1 MTHKAI
7 IISVLITCMP
17 VFQLSAQKKGLK
29 SIQEQDLKMH
39 MDFLASDEL
48 EGRATGETGLDIAAR
63 YLAVQ
68 AERAGLQ
75 PADSGAGYFQYYTLQ
90 ERAYDRAK
98 SGIVLVDS
106 TGGRTFNQQNFY
118 LLTGTRKDHLEIEG
132 EVVFAGYGIKDEEFG
147 FNEFEGVDI
156 SDRIVLIMDRA
167 PMNEDGTASQFGEK
181 YNSMM
186 GLRNK
191 IPYIAAQQPKA
202 IIIVFSPK
210 TGINSIEDVEPQF
223 ANYLERSMTLKK
235 ENEEPVSEIPGPK
248 IIFAHRSL
256 AEQVMEAA
264 GKSLEAVQREIDNT
278 LEPQSC
284 LVEGLTAKIELTMK
298 KKDLDVPNV
307 FGMIEGSDPELKN
320 EMVLFLAHF
329 DHVGTDGKGG
339 VFNGADDN
347 ASGTVA
353 LLEIAEA
360 FQAEKKMPG
369 RSVGF
374 LWVSGEEIGLFGSAY
389 FAEHPMVPLEEIAAV
404 INLDMVGRVAMP
416 EDRESER
423 GGLTIV
429 GRDSVKVIGAQQSA
443 LLMKI
448 NEETL
453 EDMGLHG
460 NYTYNDVSHP
470 ERYFYRSDHINFARK
485 DIPVLFY
492 STGTHADYH
501 MLSDDPERIDYE
513 KFRRMTAFSFM
524 VGYNVAGHKGA
535 ITVDNPMTKW

>member
-7 IISVLITCMP
+7 IISVLISCMSL
-17 VFQLSAQKKGLK
+17 FQLSAQKKGLK

-48 EGRATGETGLDIAAR
+48 EGRATGEPGLEVAAR

-68 AERAGLQ
+68 AERTGLQ
-75 PADSGAGYFQYYTLQ
+75 PADPGTGYFQYYTLQ
-90 ERAYDRAK
+90 ERSYDRSQ
-98 SGIVLVDS
+98 SGIALVDRAGDS
-106 TGGRTFNQQNFY
+106 IFNRQNFY
-118 LLTGTRKDHLEIEG
+118 LLTGTKKDHLEIEG
-132 EVVFAGYGIKDEEFG
+132 EVVFAGYGIKDEELG
-147 FNEFEGVDI
+147 WNEFEGIDI
-156 SDRIVLIMDRA
+156 SDKIVLIMDGA
-167 PMNEDGTASQFGEK
+167 PTNEDSTVSQFGEK
-181 YNSMM
+181 YNSMR
-186 GLRNK
+186 GLRHK
-191 IPYIAAQQPKA
+191 MPYIASQQPRA
-202 IIIVFSPK
+202 IIIFFSPK
-210 TGINSIEDVEPQF
+210 TGISSIEDVEPRF
-223 ANYLERSMTLKK
+223 ADYLERSMSLK
-235 ENEEPVSEIPGPK
+235 EEDNDTVSEIPGPK
-248 IIFAHRSL
+248 IILAHRSL
-256 AEQVMEAA
+256 AEQVLEAT

-278 LEPQSC
+278 LEPRSF
-284 LVEGLTAKIELTMK
+284 LVEGLTATIEVTMK

-307 FGMIEGSDPELKN
+307 FGIIEGSDPELKN

-329 DHVGTDGKGG
+329 DHVGTDGQGG

-360 FQAEKKMPG
+360 FLAEKKMTG

-389 FAEHPMVPLEEIAAV
+389 FAEHPMVPLEKIAAV
-404 INLDMVGRVAMP
+404 INLDMVGRVVQP
-416 EDRESER
+416 EDRQSER

-429 GRDSVKVIGAQQSA
+429 GRDTVKIIGAQQSA

-453 EDMGLHG
+453 EEMELYG
-460 NYTYNDVSHP
+460 NYKYNDVNHP
-470 ERYFYRSDHINFARK
+470 ERYFYRSDHISFARK

-501 MLSDDPERIDYE
+501 MLTDDPERIDYE

-524 VGYNVAGHKGA
+524 VGYNVADHKGA